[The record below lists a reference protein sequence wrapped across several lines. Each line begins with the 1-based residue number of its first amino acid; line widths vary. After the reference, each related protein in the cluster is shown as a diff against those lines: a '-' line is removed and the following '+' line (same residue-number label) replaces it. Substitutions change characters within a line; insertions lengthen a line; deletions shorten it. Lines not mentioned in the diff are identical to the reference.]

1 MLQLLNIVVHSRH
14 DGDNQNLTRAD
25 PEWPLA
31 TKVLNQDT
39 QETLKATN
47 DSSVNDDGARPTWTR
62 LVGLGL
68 AFVLGVFHNGLALL
82 VGHVLELEVD
92 WCLVVQLDSST
103 LELSLKS
110 ISNGDVNL
118 RAIECTI
125 ALVNRPVFTLE
136 LGHRRLELLLSIVP
150 GLEVAEI
157 LLWASG
163 KLQLESKAEQS
174 VDGLEEIK
182 ETLDLG
188 GDLRGVS

>member
-14 DGDNQNLTRAD
+14 NGDNQNLTRTD

-31 TKVLNQDT
+31 AKVLNQYT
-39 QETLKATN
+39 QEALKATN
-47 DSSVNDDGARPTWTR
+47 DSSVDDDGARPTWTR

-68 AFVLGVFHNGLALL
+68 AFLLGLFHNSLALL

-103 LELSLKS
+103 LELSLES
-110 ISNGDVNL
+110 ISNGDVDL
-118 RAIECTI
+118 RTIECTI
-125 ALVNRPVFTLE
+125 AFVNRPVFTLE
-136 LGHRRLELLLSIVP
+136 LGHRRLELLLGIVP
-150 GLEVAEI
+150 GLEFAEI

-163 KLQLESKAEQS
+163 KLQLECKAEQP

-188 GDLRGVS
+188 GNLRPVS